1 MQTDE
6 PTGSPLRVALLP
18 DRPGHSSFPQAG
30 RQKFFPSISFNVD
43 ASSIDSASSFFSLRF
58 SSSRAFSLRASEISI
73 PPYRDR
79 HLENVA
85 SLTPSFRHSSLAD
98 SPAACSFS
106 ALIIC
111 SSVNLLLRMSVSRRN
126 GLYPKSR
133 ALKGSRSR
141 ALTWPGLTLPYCMR
155 FVGDR
160 AL

>member
-18 DRPGHSSFPQAG
+18 GRPGHSPFPQAG
-30 RQKFFPSISFNVD
+30 RQKFFPSISSTVD

-79 HLENVA
+79 HSQNVA
-85 SLTPSFRHSSLAD
+85 SLTPYFRHSSLAARQ
-98 SPAACSFS
+98 AACPFT

-111 SSVNLLLRMSVSRRN
+111 SSVTLLLRRPLSRRN
-126 GLYPKSR
+126 GP
-133 ALKGSRSR
+133 
-141 ALTWPGLTLPYCMR
+141 
-155 FVGDR
+155 
-160 AL
+160 